1 MSNSRS
7 ENKKHISN
15 YSISSKAIF
24 YISLILSLFGIL
36 MVYSATFNMNFVIK
50 QIIAFIIGL
59 FIYFIITLNKKIT
72 VDFIKKSVPWLVL
85 INIVLLILVFTPL
98 GVEVNGARGWINL
111 GIITFQPSE
120 LSKIVIILYT
130 AYFIDNKIDIIKD
143 FKKGFVA
150 PFVIMLIL
158 AFLIEVEPD
167 LGNSTIVALL
177 FLVTMFVGGT
187 PIWHML
193 PLFIFSF
200 IAFIF
205 LVLTKSYRIKRFL
218 AFIDPFKD
226 PLGYGY
232 NIIQSL
238 IAHAKGGILGVGFG
252 NSLQK
257 QYYLPEKHTD
267 FIYSIIGEELGLI
280 GNLFILFLFF
290 ALFSIGIHNSLKQ
303 TNTFRKLVLFSLSFL
318 IFFQA
323 AVNMGVTLS
332 LLPATGITLP
342 FISYGGTSMIIN
354 WLAVALINKIINE
367 PEKEESLDIKRKL
380 QFPTSISL

>member
-1 MSNSRS
+1 
-7 ENKKHISN
+7 
-15 YSISSKAIF
+15 
-24 YISLILSLFGIL
+24 
-36 MVYSATFNMNFVIK
+36 
-50 QIIAFIIGL
+50 
-59 FIYFIITLNKKIT
+59 
-72 VDFIKKSVPWLVL
+72 
-85 INIVLLILVFTPL
+85 
-98 GVEVNGARGWINL
+98 
-111 GIITFQPSE
+111 
-120 LSKIVIILYT
+120 
-130 AYFIDNKIDIIKD
+130 
-143 FKKGFVA
+143 
-150 PFVIMLIL
+150 MLIL
-158 AFLIEVEPD
+158 AFLIEIEPD

-187 PIWHML
+187 PVWHML

-200 IAFIF
+200 IAFIL

-267 FIYSIIGEELGLI
+267 FIYSIIAEELGLI
-280 GNLFILFLFF
+280 GNLFILLLFF
-290 ALFSIGIHNSLKQ
+290 TLFSIGIHNSLKQ
-303 TNTFRKLVLFSLSFL
+303 TNTFRKLVLFSLSFM

-367 PEKEESLDIKRKL
+367 PEKEQNLDIKRKMF
-380 QFPTSISL
+380 QFPYF

>member
-1 MSNSRS
+1 MK
-7 ENKKHISN
+7 ENIN
-15 YSISSKAIF
+15 YSISSKVIF
-24 YISLILSLFGIL
+24 YTSLFLSLFGIL
-36 MVYSATFNMNFVIK
+36 MVYSSTFNINFVIK
-50 QIIAFIIGL
+50 QVLAFLIGI
-59 FIYFIITLNKKIT
+59 FIYFFITLNKKLT
-72 VDFIKKSVPWLVL
+72 VDLIKQSVPLLVL
-85 INIVLLILVFTPL
+85 VNIILLILVFTPL

-111 GIITFQPSE
+111 GFITFQPSE

-130 AYFIDNKIDIIKD
+130 AYFIENKVDILKD

-150 PFVIMLIL
+150 PFIIMLVL
-158 AFLIEVEPD
+158 AFLIEIEPD
-167 LGNSTIVALL
+167 LGNATIVAFL

-187 PIWHML
+187 PLWHFI
-193 PLFIFSF
+193 PLITFSF
-200 IAFIF
+200 IAFIL

-267 FIYSIIGEELGLI
+267 FIYSIIGEEFGLI
-280 GNLFILFLFF
+280 GTLTILILFFILF
-290 ALFSIGIHNSLKQ
+290 SVGIHNALNQK
-303 TNTFRKLVLFSLSFL
+303 NTFRKLVLFSLSFM

-323 AVNMGVTLS
+323 AVNISVTLS

-354 WLAVALINKIINE
+354 WLTIAIINKIINE
-367 PEKEESLDIKRKL
+367 PLNTQNLNLKTKI
-380 QFPTSISL
+380 ISNL

>member
-1 MSNSRS
+1 MNKELKSNPGLQ
-7 ENKKHISN
+7 SN
-15 YSISSKAIF
+15 LSSKTIF
-24 YISLILSLFGIL
+24 YISLFLSLFGIL
-36 MVYSATFNMNFVIK
+36 MVYSATFKIDFVIK
-50 QIIAFIIGL
+50 QILAFLIGI
-59 FIYFIITLNKKIT
+59 FIYFFITLNKNIT
-72 VDFIKKSVPWLVL
+72 VDLIKKSVPLLVL
-85 INIVLLILVFTPL
+85 INIILLLLVFTPL
-98 GVEVNGARGWINL
+98 GIEVNGARGWLNL
-111 GIITFQPSE
+111 GFITFQPSE

-130 AYFIDNKIDIIKD
+130 AYFIENKIDIIKD

-150 PFVIMLIL
+150 PFVIMVIL
-158 AFLIEVEPD
+158 AFLIEIEPD
-167 LGNSTIVALL
+167 LGNATIVAFL

-187 PIWHML
+187 PLWHFL
-193 PLFIFSF
+193 PLIAFSS
-200 IAFIF
+200 IAFIL

-238 IAHAKGGILGVGFG
+238 IAHARGGIPGMGFG

-280 GNLFILFLFF
+280 GNLLILILFFTLF
-290 ALFSIGIHNSLKQ
+290 LIGIHNSLKQ
-303 TNTFRKLVLFSLSFL
+303 TNTFKKLVLFSLSFM

-323 AVNMGVTLS
+323 IVNISVTIS

-354 WLAVALINKIINE
+354 WLAIALINKIINE
-367 PEKEESLDIKRKL
+367 PEKQQTNDIKRKI
-380 QFPTSISL
+380 ISDI